1 MIAVDVNIIA
11 YLLIAGEKTAEARLV
26 RELDDEWIV
35 PDLWRDEFMNILAT
49 YIRQDGTRL
58 ESARSLWVTAAGLFE
73 NRERSADSIATL
85 ELAEMHRLS
94 AYDAQY
100 LAVAVE
106 FGVPLI
112 TEDRSLLRSTPKNT
126 MTMAE
131 YIALVTKDS
140 ALSPA

>member
-49 YIRQDGTRL
+49 YIRQGGTSR
-58 ESARSLWVTAAGLFE
+58 ESARSLWLAAASLFE

>member
-49 YIRQDGTRL
+49 YIRQGGTSL
-58 ESARSLWVTAAGLFE
+58 ESARSLWLAAASLFE